1 MHTGTFIL
9 LCVCT
14 EGLIKDV
21 FTFQL
26 HHFLFFS
33 ARAKEVWGFFFSL
46 SGAFKWVSSMFI
58 ICSVC
63 CFPMQSRTQ
72 LLADIG
78 SPLFIYSVYSSR
90 EPIKKDFK
98 YLLITSGKKKN
109 WNMMTP
115 TTGEHQ
121 SNESFNNVFGGLSAK
136 PANPFGNVRT
146 LYIVQFFM

>member
-72 LLADIG
+72 LLVDIG

-98 YLLITSGKKKN
+98 YLLITSEKKN
-109 WNMMTP
+109 IGILWRQQLASISQTSHLIMSL
-115 TTGEHQ
+115 EAFQQ
-121 SNESFNNVFGGLSAK
+121 SLPIRLGMLELF
-136 PANPFGNVRT
+136 
-146 LYIVQFFM
+146 I